1 MKFNATQIPYRSTGL
16 FSNLVNDYM
25 EAKGTAQSFVE
36 YNATIEGY
44 KKAIEIRASFPT
56 NRKVLVEVLQ
66 NQYTQLEKELIVS
79 NVLNNKSNN
88 INNNNNNNNN
98 NNATNNAL
106 HNKEAFRLVNDN
118 VNLLLKENTFTVT
131 TAHQPNIFTGPLYF
145 IYKIV
150 HAIQLAAEL
159 KKQFPQNNFVPVYY
173 MGSEDADLE
182 EVGSYTIAGEAF
194 QWNTQQKGAIGR
206 MKVDDELI
214 KLLQNLEGYWSVKPM
229 GNETLEVLKQA
240 YQKGKTI
247 TDATLALVHA
257 YFGQYGL
264 VVIQPDNAQLKSLF
278 MDVMEKELRTGF
290 SQKAIGATK
299 EKLASAYHVQSD
311 GRDLN
316 LFYLKENT
324 RARIEKQGDS
334 YIIVD
339 TNIIFTE
346 EEIVKE
352 LHAHPDRFSPNVI
365 LRGVYQ
371 ETILPGIAF
380 IGGGGELAYW
390 MELKN
395 VFDEVKVHYP
405 ILQLRNSFMFM
416 NEKQTTQWN
425 SLCFSLEDI
434 FKPLLELELDY
445 VKNQTKENLALTNHI
460 ASLNNLYASIQQDVI
475 KIDTS
480 LGDHAKNLLIQAQ
493 KKLALLEKKMIR
505 AEKRK
510 QQTSID
516 RIQAIKGSLFPKNS
530 VQERVEN
537 FSEWVGAYGWDWVET
552 IMQHSTT
559 LNPSFTII
567 TITEN

>member
-1 MKFNATQIPYRSTGL
+1 MKFNATQISYRSTEL
-16 FSNLVNDYM
+16 FSALINDYI
-25 EAKGTAQSFVE
+25 ETKGTAQSFVN
-36 YNATIEGY
+36 YAANKEGY
-44 KKAIEIRASFPT
+44 KKAIEQRASFPT

-66 NQYTQLEKELIVS
+66 NQYTQLAKEVNDASI
-79 NVLNNKSNN
+79 LNS
-88 INNNNNNNNN
+88 NN
-98 NNATNNAL
+98 NNALNNSL
-106 HNKEAFRLVNDN
+106 NNIETFKLVNDN

-159 KKQFPQNNFVPVYY
+159 NKQFPQHNFVPVYY
-173 MGSEDADLE
+173 MGSEDADLQ
-182 EVGSYTIAGEAF
+182 EVGSYNLAGEAY
-194 QWNTQQKGAIGR
+194 QWNTKQKGAIGR

-214 KLLQNLEGYWSVKPM
+214 KLLQNLEGYWSVQPEGK
-229 GNETLEVLKQA
+229 EALEVLKEA
-240 YQKGKTI
+240 YTKGKTI
-247 TDATLALVHA
+247 AEATLYLVHA
-257 YFGQYGL
+257 FFGKYGL
-264 VVIQPDNAQLKSLF
+264 VVIQPDDTKLKSLF
-278 MDVMEKELRTGF
+278 IEVMEMELRTGF
-290 SQKAIGATK
+290 SQKAIQPTK
-299 EKLASAYHVQSD
+299 EKLASTYHVQSD
-311 GRDLN
+311 GRDVN
-316 LFYLKENT
+316 LFYLKDNT
-324 RARIEKQGDS
+324 RARIENKEGT
-334 YIIVD
+334 YIVVD
-339 TNIIFTE
+339 TDISFTE

-352 LHAHPDRFSPNVI
+352 LHANPDRFSPNVI

-371 ETILPGIAF
+371 ETILPGVAF

-395 VFDEVKVHYP
+395 VFNEVKVHYP

-416 NEKQTTQWN
+416 NEKQTTHWN
-425 SLCFSLEDI
+425 NLGFTLEHL
-434 FKPLLELELDY
+434 FKPVLELELDY

-460 ASLNNLYASIQQDVI
+460 ASLNDLYASIQQDVI

-480 LGDHAKNLLIQAQ
+480 LGDHAKNLSIQAQ

-530 VQERVEN
+530 LQERVEN
-537 FSEWVGAYGWDWVET
+537 FSEWVGAYGWDWVEAVLEN
-552 IMQHSTT
+552 STT

-567 TITEN
+567 TINKE

>member
-1 MKFNATQIPYRSTGL
+1 MKFKATLIPYRTTGL
-16 FSNLVNDYM
+16 FSNLVNDYIDSKG
-25 EAKGTAQSFVE
+25 EASSFVQ
-36 YNATIEGY
+36 YAPNLEGY
-44 KKAIEIRASFPT
+44 KKAIEQRVSFPT

-66 NQYTQLEKELIVS
+66 NQYTQLAKEVNDS
-79 NVLNNKSNN
+79 NTLNNIGLNNIGLSNN
-88 INNNNNNNNN
+88 AFN
-98 NNATNNAL
+98 
-106 HNKEAFRLVNDN
+106 NKEAFKLVNDN

-150 HAIQLAAEL
+150 HAIQLTAEL
-159 KKQFPQNNFVPVYY
+159 KKQFPQHNFVPVYY

-182 EVGSYTIAGEAF
+182 EVGAYTLAGEAY
-194 QWNTQQKGAIGR
+194 QWNTKQKGAIGR

-214 KLLQNLEGYWSVKPM
+214 KLLENLEGYWSVQPLGK
-229 GNETLEVLKQA
+229 EALEVLKQA

-247 TDATLALVHA
+247 AEATLALVHA

-264 VVIQPDNAQLKSLF
+264 IVIQPDDTQLKSLF
-278 MDVMEKELRTGF
+278 IEVMEKELTTGF
-290 SQKAIGATK
+290 SQKAIGPTK
-299 EKLASAYHVQSD
+299 EKLANTYHVQSD

-316 LFYLKENT
+316 LFYLKDNT
-324 RARIEKQGDS
+324 RARIEKQGPS
-334 YIIVD
+334 YIVVD
-339 TNIIFTE
+339 TNIVFTE

-425 SLCFSLEDI
+425 SLGFSLEDI

-475 KIDTS
+475 KIDNS
-480 LGDHAKNLLIQAQ
+480 LGDHAKNLSIQAQ

-510 QQTSID
+510 QKTSID
-516 RIQAIKGSLFPKNS
+516 RIQAIKGSLFPNHS
-530 VQERVEN
+530 LQERVEN
-537 FSEWVGAYGWDWVET
+537 FSEWVGAYGWDWVEVVLEN
-552 IMQHSTT
+552 STT
-559 LNPSFTII
+559 LNPSFTMI
-567 TITEN
+567 TITKE

>member
-1 MKFNATQIPYRSTGL
+1 MKFNATQIPYRATGL

-25 EAKGTAQSFVE
+25 ETKGTAQSFVN
-36 YNATIEGY
+36 YAASKEGY
-44 KKAIEIRASFPT
+44 KKAIDQRASFPT

-66 NQYTQLEKELIVS
+66 NQYAQLAKEFDSS
-79 NVLNNKSNN
+79 NIQNNNSSSNNNKL
-88 INNNNNNNNN
+88 INS
-98 NNATNNAL
+98 L
-106 HNKEAFRLVNDN
+106 DNKEAFKLVNDN

-145 IYKIV
+145 IYKII
-150 HAIQLAAEL
+150 HAIQLATEL
-159 KKQFPQNNFVPVYY
+159 KKQFPQHNFVPVYY
-173 MGSEDADLE
+173 MGSEDADLQ
-182 EVGSYTIAGEAF
+182 EVGSYTLAGETY
-194 QWNTQQKGAIGR
+194 QWNTKQKGAIGR

-214 KLLQNLEGYWSVKPM
+214 KLLQNLEGYWSVKPL
-229 GNETLEVLKQA
+229 GKEALEVLKQA

-247 TDATLALVHA
+247 SEATLELVHA
-257 YFGQYGL
+257 YFGKYGL
-264 VVIQPDNAQLKSLF
+264 VVIQPDDAKLKSLF
-278 MDVMEKELRTGF
+278 IDVMEKELKTGF

-299 EKLASAYHVQSD
+299 EKLESTYHVQSD

-324 RARIEKQGDS
+324 RNRIEKQGAS
-334 YIIVD
+334 YIVVD
-339 TNIIFTE
+339 TDIRFTE
-346 EEIVKE
+346 EEVVKE
-352 LHAHPDRFSPNVI
+352 LHANPDRFSPNVI

-371 ETILPGIAF
+371 ETILPGVAF

-425 SLCFSLEDI
+425 SLGFSLEDI

-445 VKNQTKENLALTNHI
+445 VKNQTKENLALTNYI
-460 ASLNNLYASIQQDVI
+460 ASLNDLYTSIQQDVI

-480 LGDHAKNLLIQAQ
+480 LGDHAKNLSIQAQ

-510 QQTSID
+510 QKTSID
-516 RIQAIKGSLFPKNS
+516 RIQAMKGSLFPKNS
-530 VQERVEN
+530 LQERVEN
-537 FSEWVGAYGWDWVET
+537 FSEWVGAYGWNWVEAVL
-552 IMQHSTT
+552 QHSTT

-567 TITEN
+567 TLSKD

>member
-1 MKFNATQIPYRSTGL
+1 MKFNATPISYRSTGL
-16 FSNLVNDYM
+16 FSALINDYI
-25 EAKGTAQSFVE
+25 ETKGTAQSFVN
-36 YNATIEGY
+36 YAATKEGY
-44 KKAIEIRASFPT
+44 KKAIEQRASFPT

-66 NQYTQLEKELIVS
+66 NQYTQLAKDINDA
-79 NVLNNKSNN
+79 NVL
-88 INNNNNNNNN
+88 NNNN
-98 NNATNNAL
+98 NNALNNSL
-106 HNKEAFRLVNDN
+106 NNKEAFKLVNDN
-118 VNLLLKENTFTVT
+118 VSLLLKENTFTVT

-145 IYKIV
+145 FYKIL
-150 HAIQLAAEL
+150 HTIQLAAEL
-159 KKQFPQNNFVPVYY
+159 KKQFPQHNFVPVYY
-173 MGSEDADLE
+173 MGSEDADLQ
-182 EVGSYTIAGEAF
+182 EVGSYNLAGEAY
-194 QWNTQQKGAIGR
+194 QWNTKQKGAIGR

-214 KLLQNLEGYWSVKPM
+214 KLLQNLEGYWLVQPAGK
-229 GNETLEVLKQA
+229 EALEVLKQA

-247 TDATLALVHA
+247 SEATLALVHA
-257 YFGQYGL
+257 FFGKYGL
-264 VVIQPDNAQLKSLF
+264 VVLQPDNAQLKAVF
-278 MDVMEKELRTGF
+278 VDVMEKELRTGF
-290 SQKAIGATK
+290 SQKAIQPTK
-299 EKLASAYHVQSD
+299 EKLASTYHLQSD

-324 RARIEKQGDS
+324 RARIEKQGAS
-334 YIIVD
+334 YIVVD
-339 TNIIFTE
+339 ANISFTE

-395 VFDEVKVHYP
+395 VFNEVKVHYP
-405 ILQLRNSFMFM
+405 ILQLRNSFLFM
-416 NEKQTTQWN
+416 NEKQIAHWN
-425 SLCFSLEDI
+425 SLGFSLDDL

-460 ASLNNLYASIQQDVI
+460 ASLNDLYASIQQDVI

-516 RIQAIKGSLFPKNS
+516 RIKAIKGSLFPKNS
-530 VQERVEN
+530 LQERVEN
-537 FSEWVGAYGWDWVET
+537 FSEWVGAYGWDWVEAVLEN
-552 IMQHSTT
+552 STT
-559 LNPSFTII
+559 LKPSFTII
-567 TITEN
+567 TITKE

>member
-1 MKFNATQIPYRSTGL
+1 MKFNATQIPYRATGL

-25 EAKGTAQSFVE
+25 ESKGTAQSFVE
-36 YNATIEGY
+36 YNATIDGY
-44 KKAIEIRASFPT
+44 KKAIEQRASFST

-66 NQYTQLEKELIVS
+66 NQYTQLTKEVS
-79 NVLNNKSNN
+79 GSSALNNKESF
-88 INNNNNNNNN
+88 
-98 NNATNNAL
+98 
-106 HNKEAFRLVNDN
+106 KLVNDN
-118 VNLLLKENTFTVT
+118 VHLLLKENTFTVT

-159 KKQFPQNNFVPVYY
+159 KKQFPQHNFVPVYY
-173 MGSEDADLE
+173 MGSEDADLQ
-182 EVGSYTIAGEAF
+182 EVGSYNLAGEAY
-194 QWNTQQKGAIGR
+194 QWNTKQKGAIGR

-214 KLLQNLEGYWSVKPM
+214 KLLQNLEGYWLVQPAGK
-229 GNETLEVLKQA
+229 EALEVLKQA

-247 TDATLALVHA
+247 SEATLHLVHA
-257 YFGQYGL
+257 YFGKYGL
-264 VVIQPDNAQLKSLF
+264 VVLQPDNAQLKAVF
-278 MDVMEKELRTGF
+278 VDVMEKELRTGF
-290 SQKAIGATK
+290 SQKAIQPTK
-299 EKLASAYHVQSD
+299 EKLTSTYHVQSD

-324 RARIEKQGDS
+324 RARIDKQGAS
-334 YIIVD
+334 YIVVD
-339 TNIIFTE
+339 ANISFTE

-395 VFDEVKVHYP
+395 VFNEVKVHYP

-416 NEKQTTQWN
+416 NEKQTAHWN
-425 SLCFSLEDI
+425 SLGFSLEDL
-434 FKPLLELELDY
+434 FKPMLELELDY

-460 ASLNNLYASIQQDVI
+460 ASLNDLYASIQQDVI

-480 LGDHAKNLLIQAQ
+480 LGDHTKNLSVQAQ

-516 RIQAIKGSLFPKNS
+516 RIKAIKGSLFPKNS
-530 VQERVEN
+530 LQERVEN
-537 FSEWVGAYGWDWVET
+537 FSEWVGSYGWDWVEAVLEN
-552 IMQHSTT
+552 STT

-567 TITEN
+567 TITKE

>member
-1 MKFNATQIPYRSTGL
+1 MKFNATQISYRSTGL
-16 FSNLVNDYM
+16 FSALINDYI
-25 EAKGTAQSFVE
+25 ETKGTAQSFVN
-36 YNATIEGY
+36 YAASKEGY
-44 KKAIEIRASFPT
+44 KKAIEQRASFPT

-66 NQYTQLEKELIVS
+66 NQYTQLAKDV
-79 NVLNNKSNN
+79 
-88 INNNNNNNNN
+88 
-98 NNATNNAL
+98 NAL
-106 HNKEAFRLVNDN
+106 NNKEAFKLVNDN
-118 VNLLLKENTFTVT
+118 VSLLLKENTFTVT

-145 IYKIV
+145 FYKIL
-150 HAIQLAAEL
+150 HTIQLAAEL
-159 KKQFPQNNFVPVYY
+159 KKQFPQHNFVPVYY
-173 MGSEDADLE
+173 MGSEDADLQ
-182 EVGSYTIAGEAF
+182 EVGSYNLAGEAY

-214 KLLQNLEGYWSVKPM
+214 KLLQNLEGYWSVKPL
-229 GNETLEVLKQA
+229 GKEAIDILKQA

-247 TDATLALVHA
+247 AEATLYLVHA
-257 YFGQYGL
+257 FFGKYGL
-264 VVIQPDNAQLKSLF
+264 VVIQPYDAKLKSLF
-278 MDVMEKELRTGF
+278 IDVMEKELRTGF
-290 SQKAIGATK
+290 SQKAIQPTK
-299 EKLASAYHVQSD
+299 EKLASTYHVQSD

-324 RARIEKQGDS
+324 RARIEKQGAS

-339 TNIIFTE
+339 TEMRFTE

-395 VFDEVKVHYP
+395 VFNEVKVHYP

-416 NEKQTTQWN
+416 NEKQTAHWN
-425 SLCFSLEDI
+425 SLGFSLEDI
-434 FKPLLELELDY
+434 FKPLLELELGY

-460 ASLNNLYASIQQDVI
+460 ASLNDLYASIQQDVI

-480 LGDHAKNLLIQAQ
+480 LGDHAKNLSVQAQ

-516 RIQAIKGSLFPKNS
+516 RIQAIKGSLLPKNS
-530 VQERVEN
+530 LQEREEN
-537 FSEWVGAYGWDWVET
+537 FSEWVGAYGWDWVEAVLEN
-552 IMQHSTT
+552 STT
-559 LNPSFTII
+559 LKPSFTII
-567 TITEN
+567 TISKN

>member
-1 MKFNATQIPYRSTGL
+1 MKFNATQISYRSTGL
-16 FSNLVNDYM
+16 FSALINDYI
-25 EAKGTAQSFVE
+25 ETKGTAQSFVN
-36 YNATIEGY
+36 YAATKEGY
-44 KKAIEIRASFPT
+44 KKAIEQRASFPT

-66 NQYTQLEKELIVS
+66 NQYTQLAKDVNS
-79 NVLNNKSNN
+79 LN
-88 INNNNNNNNN
+88 
-98 NNATNNAL
+98 
-106 HNKEAFRLVNDN
+106 NKEAFKLVNDN
-118 VNLLLKENTFTVT
+118 VSLLLKENTFTVT

-145 IYKIV
+145 FYKIL
-150 HAIQLAAEL
+150 HTIQLAAEL
-159 KKQFPQNNFVPVYY
+159 KKQFPQHNFVPVYY
-173 MGSEDADLE
+173 MGSEDADLQ
-182 EVGSYTIAGEAF
+182 EVGSYNLAGEAY
-194 QWNTQQKGAIGR
+194 QWNTKQKGAIGR

-214 KLLQNLEGYWSVKPM
+214 KLLQNLEGYWLVQPAGK
-229 GNETLEVLKQA
+229 EALEVLKQA

-247 TDATLALVHA
+247 SEATLALVHA
-257 YFGQYGL
+257 FFGKYGL
-264 VVIQPDNAQLKSLF
+264 VVLQPDDTKLKSLF
-278 MDVMEKELRTGF
+278 IEVMEKELRTGF
-290 SQKAIGATK
+290 SQKAIQPTK
-299 EKLASAYHVQSD
+299 EKLASTYHVQSD

-324 RARIEKQGDS
+324 RARIDKQGAS
-334 YIIVD
+334 YIVVD
-339 TNIIFTE
+339 ANISFTE

-395 VFDEVKVHYP
+395 VFNEVKVHYP
-405 ILQLRNSFMFM
+405 ILQLRNSFIFM
-416 NEKQTTQWN
+416 NEKQTAHWN
-425 SLCFSLEDI
+425 SLGFSLEDL
-434 FKPLLELELDY
+434 FKPMLELELDY

-460 ASLNNLYASIQQDVI
+460 ASLNDLYASIQQDVI

-480 LGDHAKNLLIQAQ
+480 LGDHTKNLSVQAQ

-516 RIQAIKGSLFPKNS
+516 RIKAIKGSLFPKNS
-530 VQERVEN
+530 LQERVEN
-537 FSEWVGAYGWDWVET
+537 FSEWVGSYGWDWVEAVLEN
-552 IMQHSTT
+552 STT

-567 TITEN
+567 TITKE

>member
-1 MKFNATQIPYRSTGL
+1 MKFNATPISYRSTGL
-16 FSNLVNDYM
+16 FSALINDYI
-25 EAKGTAQSFVE
+25 ETKGTAQSFVN
-36 YNATIEGY
+36 YAATKEGY
-44 KKAIEIRASFPT
+44 KKAIEQRASFPT

-66 NQYTQLEKELIVS
+66 NQYTQLAKDINDA
-79 NVLNNKSNN
+79 NVL
-88 INNNNNNNNN
+88 NNNN
-98 NNATNNAL
+98 NNALNNSL
-106 HNKEAFRLVNDN
+106 NNKEAFKLVNDN
-118 VNLLLKENTFTVT
+118 VSLLLKENTFTVT

-145 IYKIV
+145 FYKIL
-150 HAIQLAAEL
+150 HTIQLAAEL
-159 KKQFPQNNFVPVYY
+159 KKQFPQHNFVPVYY
-173 MGSEDADLE
+173 MGSEDADLQ
-182 EVGSYTIAGEAF
+182 EVGSYNLAGEAY
-194 QWNTQQKGAIGR
+194 QWNTKQKGAIGR

-214 KLLQNLEGYWSVKPM
+214 KLLQNLEGYWLVQPAGK
-229 GNETLEVLKQA
+229 EALEVLKQA

-247 TDATLALVHA
+247 SEATLALVHA
-257 YFGQYGL
+257 FFGKYGL
-264 VVIQPDNAQLKSLF
+264 VVLQPDDTKLKSLF
-278 MDVMEKELRTGF
+278 IEVMEKELRTGF
-290 SQKAIGATK
+290 SQKAIQPTK
-299 EKLASAYHVQSD
+299 EKLASTYHVQSG

-324 RARIEKQGDS
+324 RARIEKQGAS
-334 YIIVD
+334 YIVVD
-339 TNIIFTE
+339 TEMRFTE

-371 ETILPGIAF
+371 ETILPGITF

-395 VFDEVKVHYP
+395 VFNEVKVHYP

-416 NEKQTTQWN
+416 NEKQTAHWN
-425 SLCFSLEDI
+425 SLGFSLDDL

-460 ASLNNLYASIQQDVI
+460 ASLNDLYASIQQDVI

-480 LGDHAKNLLIQAQ
+480 LGDHTKNLSVQAQ

-530 VQERVEN
+530 LQERVEN
-537 FSEWVGAYGWDWVET
+537 FSEWVGAYGWDWVEA
-552 IMQHSTT
+552 ILENSTT

-567 TITEN
+567 TISKD

>member
-1 MKFNATQIPYRSTGL
+1 MKFKATPITYRATGL

-44 KKAIEIRASFPT
+44 KKAIEKRASFPT

-66 NQYTQLEKELIVS
+66 NQYAQLEKDINDSSSRNNSE
-79 NVLNNKSNN
+79 LNNKESF
-88 INNNNNNNNN
+88 
-98 NNATNNAL
+98 
-106 HNKEAFRLVNDN
+106 KLVNDN
-118 VNLLLKENTFTVT
+118 VSLLLKENTFTVT

-145 IYKIV
+145 IYKII

-159 KKQFPQNNFVPVYY
+159 KKQFPTNNFVPVYY
-173 MGSEDADLE
+173 MGSEDADLQ
-182 EVGSYTIAGEAF
+182 EVGAYTLAGEAY
-194 QWNTQQKGAIGR
+194 QWNTKQKGAIGR

-214 KLLQNLEGYWSVKPM
+214 QLLQNLEGYWSVKPL
-229 GNETLEVLKQA
+229 GKEALEILKQA

-247 TDATLALVHA
+247 SEATLALVHA
-257 YFGQYGL
+257 YFSKYGL
-264 VVIQPDNAQLKSLF
+264 VVVQPDDAKLKSLF
-278 MDVMEKELRTGF
+278 IGVMEKELRTGF
-290 SQKAIGATK
+290 SQKAIGPTK
-299 EKLASAYHVQSD
+299 EKLASTYHVQSD

-324 RARIEKQGDS
+324 RNRIEKKEGA
-334 YIIVD
+334 YIVVD
-339 TNIIFTE
+339 TDIRFTE

-352 LHAHPDRFSPNVI
+352 LHANPERFSPNVI

-371 ETILPGIAF
+371 ETILPGVAF

-395 VFDEVKVHYP
+395 VFNEVKVHYP

-416 NEKQTTQWN
+416 NEKQTANWN
-425 SLCFSLEDI
+425 TLGFTLEHL
-434 FKPLLELELDY
+434 FKPVLELELEY
-445 VKNQTKENLALTNHI
+445 IKSQTKENLALTNHI
-460 ASLNNLYASIQQDVI
+460 ASLNSLYESIQQDVI
-475 KIDTS
+475 KIDSS
-480 LGDHAKNLLIQAQ
+480 LGGHAKNLSIQAQ

-510 QQTSID
+510 QQISID

-530 VQERVEN
+530 LQERVEN
-537 FSEWVGAYGWDWVET
+537 FAEWVGDYGWDWVEA

-559 LNPSFTII
+559 LNPCFTII
-567 TITEN
+567 TLSKD

>member
-1 MKFNATQIPYRSTGL
+1 MKFNATPISYRSTGL
-16 FSNLVNDYM
+16 FSALINDYI
-25 EAKGTAQSFVE
+25 ETKGTAQSFVN
-36 YNATIEGY
+36 YAASKEGY
-44 KKAIEIRASFPT
+44 KKAIEQRASFPT

-66 NQYTQLEKELIVS
+66 NQYTQLAKEVNDAS
-79 NVLNNKSNN
+79 VL
-88 INNNNNNNNN
+88 NNNN
-98 NNATNNAL
+98 NNALNNSL
-106 HNKEAFRLVNDN
+106 NTKEAFKLVNDN
-118 VNLLLKENTFTVT
+118 VNLLSKENTYTVT

-145 IYKIV
+145 FYKIL
-150 HAIQLAAEL
+150 HTIQLAAEL
-159 KKQFPQNNFVPVYY
+159 KKQFPQHNFVPVYY
-173 MGSEDADLE
+173 MGSEDADLQ
-182 EVGSYTIAGEAF
+182 EVGSYNLAGEAY
-194 QWNTQQKGAIGR
+194 QWNTKQKGAIGR

-214 KLLQNLEGYWSVKPM
+214 KLLQNLEGYWLVQPAGK
-229 GNETLEVLKQA
+229 EALQVLKQA

-247 TDATLALVHA
+247 SEATLALVHA
-257 YFGQYGL
+257 FFGKYGL
-264 VVIQPDNAQLKSLF
+264 VVLQPDDTKLKSLF
-278 MDVMEKELRTGF
+278 IEVMEKELRTGF
-290 SQKAIGATK
+290 SQKAIQPTK
-299 EKLASAYHVQSD
+299 EKLASTYHVQSD

-324 RARIEKQGDS
+324 RARIDKQGAS
-334 YIIVD
+334 YIVVD
-339 TNIIFTE
+339 ANISFTE

-395 VFDEVKVHYP
+395 VFNEVKVHYP

-416 NEKQTTQWN
+416 NEKQTAHWN
-425 SLCFSLEDI
+425 SLGFSLEDL
-434 FKPLLELELDY
+434 FKPMLELELDY

-460 ASLNNLYASIQQDVI
+460 ASLNDLYASIQQDVI

-480 LGDHAKNLLIQAQ
+480 LGDHAKNLSVQAQ

-516 RIQAIKGSLFPKNS
+516 RIKAIKGSLFPKNS
-530 VQERVEN
+530 LQERVEN
-537 FSEWVGAYGWDWVET
+537 FSEWVGAHGWDWVEAVLEN
-552 IMQHSTT
+552 STT

-567 TITEN
+567 TITKE

>member
-1 MKFNATQIPYRSTGL
+1 MKFKATPITYRATGL

-44 KKAIEIRASFPT
+44 KKAIEKRASFPT

-66 NQYTQLEKELIVS
+66 NQYAQLEKDINDSSSQNNSE
-79 NVLNNKSNN
+79 LNNKESF
-88 INNNNNNNNN
+88 
-98 NNATNNAL
+98 
-106 HNKEAFRLVNDN
+106 KLVNDN
-118 VNLLLKENTFTVT
+118 VSLLLKENTFTVT

-145 IYKIV
+145 IYKII

-159 KKQFPQNNFVPVYY
+159 KKQFPTNNFVPVYY
-173 MGSEDADLE
+173 MGSEDADLQ
-182 EVGSYTIAGEAF
+182 EVGAYTLAGEAYL
-194 QWNTQQKGAIGR
+194 WNTKQKGAIGR

-214 KLLQNLEGYWSVKPM
+214 QLLQNLEGYWSVKPL
-229 GNETLEVLKQA
+229 GKEALEILKQA

-247 TDATLALVHA
+247 SEATLALVHA
-257 YFGQYGL
+257 YFGKYGL
-264 VVIQPDNAQLKSLF
+264 VVVQPDDAKLKSLF
-278 MDVMEKELRTGF
+278 IGVMEKELRTGF
-290 SQKAIGATK
+290 SQKAIGPTK
-299 EKLASAYHVQSD
+299 EKLASTYHVQSD

-324 RARIEKQGDS
+324 RNRIEKKEGA
-334 YIIVD
+334 YIVVD
-339 TNIIFTE
+339 TDIRFTE
-346 EEIVKE
+346 EEIVIE
-352 LHAHPDRFSPNVI
+352 LHANPERFSPNVI

-395 VFDEVKVHYP
+395 VFNEVKVHYP

-416 NEKQTTQWN
+416 NEKQTANWN
-425 SLCFSLEDI
+425 TLGFTLEHL
-434 FKPLLELELDY
+434 FKPVLELELDY
-445 VKNQTKENLALTNHI
+445 IKSQTKENLALTNHI
-460 ASLNNLYASIQQDVI
+460 ASLNELYESIQQDVI

-480 LGDHAKNLLIQAQ
+480 LGDHAKNLSVQAQ

-510 QQTSID
+510 QQISID

-530 VQERVEN
+530 LQERVEN
-537 FSEWVGAYGWDWVET
+537 FAEWVGDYGWDWVEA

-559 LNPSFTII
+559 LNPCFTII
-567 TITEN
+567 TLSKD

>member
-1 MKFNATQIPYRSTGL
+1 MKFNATQISYRSTGL
-16 FSNLVNDYM
+16 FSALINDYI
-25 EAKGTAQSFVE
+25 ETKGTAQSFVN
-36 YNATIEGY
+36 YAATKEGY
-44 KKAIEIRASFPT
+44 KKAIEQRASFPT

-66 NQYTQLEKELIVS
+66 NQYTQLAKDVNS
-79 NVLNNKSNN
+79 LN
-88 INNNNNNNNN
+88 
-98 NNATNNAL
+98 
-106 HNKEAFRLVNDN
+106 NKEAFKLVNDN
-118 VNLLLKENTFTVT
+118 VSLLLKENTFTVT

-145 IYKIV
+145 FYKIL
-150 HAIQLAAEL
+150 HTIQLAAEL
-159 KKQFPQNNFVPVYY
+159 KKQFPQHNFVPVYY
-173 MGSEDADLE
+173 MGSEDADLQ
-182 EVGSYTIAGEAF
+182 EVGSYNLAGEAY
-194 QWNTQQKGAIGR
+194 QWNTKQKGAIGR

-214 KLLQNLEGYWSVKPM
+214 KLLQNLEGYWLVQPAGK
-229 GNETLEVLKQA
+229 EALQVLKQA

-247 TDATLALVHA
+247 SEATLALVHA
-257 YFGQYGL
+257 FFGKYGL
-264 VVIQPDNAQLKSLF
+264 VVLQPDDTKLKSLF
-278 MDVMEKELRTGF
+278 IEVMEKELRTGF
-290 SQKAIGATK
+290 SQKAIQPTK
-299 EKLASAYHVQSD
+299 EKLASTYHVQSD

-324 RARIEKQGDS
+324 RARIDKQGAS
-334 YIIVD
+334 YIVVD
-339 TNIIFTE
+339 TEMRFTE

-395 VFDEVKVHYP
+395 VFNEVKVHYP

-416 NEKQTTQWN
+416 NEKQTAHWN
-425 SLCFSLEDI
+425 SLGFSLEDL
-434 FKPLLELELDY
+434 FKPMLELELDY

-460 ASLNNLYASIQQDVI
+460 ASLNDLYASIQQDVI

-480 LGDHAKNLLIQAQ
+480 LGGHTKNLSVQAQ

-516 RIQAIKGSLFPKNS
+516 RIKAIKGSLFPKNS
-530 VQERVEN
+530 LQERVEN
-537 FSEWVGAYGWDWVET
+537 FSEWVGSYGWDWVEAVLEN
-552 IMQHSTT
+552 STT

-567 TITEN
+567 TITKE

>member
-1 MKFNATQIPYRSTGL
+1 MKFNATPISYRSTGL
-16 FSNLVNDYM
+16 FSALINDYI
-25 EAKGTAQSFVE
+25 ETKGTAQSFVN
-36 YNATIEGY
+36 YAATKEGY
-44 KKAIEIRASFPT
+44 KKAIEQRASFPT

-66 NQYTQLEKELIVS
+66 NQYTQLAKDINDA
-79 NVLNNKSNN
+79 NVL
-88 INNNNNNNNN
+88 NNNN
-98 NNATNNAL
+98 NNALNNSL
-106 HNKEAFRLVNDN
+106 NNKEAFKLVNDN
-118 VNLLLKENTFTVT
+118 VSLLLKENTFTVT

-145 IYKIV
+145 FYKIL
-150 HAIQLAAEL
+150 HTIQLAAEL
-159 KKQFPQNNFVPVYY
+159 KKQFPQHNFVPVYY
-173 MGSEDADLE
+173 MGSEDADLQ
-182 EVGSYTIAGEAF
+182 EVGSYNLAGEAY
-194 QWNTQQKGAIGR
+194 QWNTKQKGAIGR

-214 KLLQNLEGYWSVKPM
+214 KLLQNLEGYWLVQPAGK
-229 GNETLEVLKQA
+229 EALEVLKQA

-247 TDATLALVHA
+247 SEATLHLVHA
-257 YFGQYGL
+257 YFGKYGL
-264 VVIQPDNAQLKSLF
+264 VVLQPDNAQLKAVF
-278 MDVMEKELRTGF
+278 VDVMEKELRTGF
-290 SQKAIGATK
+290 SQKAIQPTK
-299 EKLASAYHVQSD
+299 EKLASTYHVQSD

-324 RARIEKQGDS
+324 RARIDKQGAS
-334 YIIVD
+334 YIVVD
-339 TNIIFTE
+339 ANISFTE

-395 VFDEVKVHYP
+395 VFNEVKVHYP

-416 NEKQTTQWN
+416 NEKQTAHWN
-425 SLCFSLEDI
+425 SLGFSLEDL
-434 FKPLLELELDY
+434 FKPMLELELDY

-460 ASLNNLYASIQQDVI
+460 ASLNDLYASIQQDVI

-480 LGDHAKNLLIQAQ
+480 LGDHTKNLSVQAQ

-516 RIQAIKGSLFPKNS
+516 RIKAIKGSLFPKNS
-530 VQERVEN
+530 LQERVEN
-537 FSEWVGAYGWDWVET
+537 FSEWVGSYGWDWVEAVLEN
-552 IMQHSTT
+552 STT

-567 TITEN
+567 TITKE

>member
-1 MKFNATQIPYRSTGL
+1 MKFKASSISYRSSGL
-16 FSNLVNDYM
+16 FTALINDYI
-25 EAKGTAQSFVE
+25 EAKGTAQSFVN
-36 YNATIEGY
+36 YTQNIEGY
-44 KKAIEIRASFPT
+44 KKAIEQRASFPS

-66 NQYTQLEKELIVS
+66 NQYTQLAKEVNDS
-79 NVLNNKSNN
+79 NAPNNKGL
-88 INNNNNNNNN
+88 N
-98 NNATNNAL
+98 NNAFN
-106 HNKEAFRLVNDN
+106 NKEAFKLVNDN

-159 KKQFPQNNFVPVYY
+159 KKQFPQHNFVPVYY
-173 MGSEDADLE
+173 MGSEDADLQ
-182 EVGSYTIAGEAF
+182 EVGSYNLAGEAYL
-194 QWNTQQKGAIGR
+194 WNTKQQGAIGR

-214 KLLQNLEGYWSVKPM
+214 KLLQNLEGYWLVKPA
-229 GNETLEVLKQA
+229 GKDALEVLKQA

-247 TDATLALVHA
+247 AEATLHLVHT

-264 VVIQPDNAQLKSLF
+264 IVIQPDDAQLKTLF
-278 MDVMEKELRTGF
+278 IDVMEKELRTGF

-299 EKLASAYHVQSD
+299 EKLASTYHVQSD

-324 RARIEKQGDS
+324 RARIEKQGAS
-334 YIIVD
+334 YIVVD
-339 TNIIFTE
+339 TNIVFTE

-352 LHAHPDRFSPNVI
+352 LHAHPNRFSPNVI

-395 VFDEVKVHYP
+395 VFNEVKVHYP

-416 NEKQTTQWN
+416 NEKQTIQWN
-425 SLCFSLEDI
+425 SLGFSLEDI

-460 ASLNNLYASIQQDVI
+460 VSLNNLYASIQQDVI
-475 KIDTS
+475 KIDSS
-480 LGDHAKNLLIQAQ
+480 LWCHAKNLSVQAE
-493 KKLALLEKKMIR
+493 KKLILLEKKMIR

-510 QQTSID
+510 QKTSID
-516 RIQAIKGSLFPKNS
+516 RIQTIKASLFPKNS
-530 VQERVEN
+530 LQERVEN
-537 FSEWVGAYGWDWVET
+537 FSEWVGDYGWDWVEAVL
-552 IMQHSTT
+552 QNSTT

-567 TITEN
+567 TVTKD

>member
-1 MKFNATQIPYRSTGL
+1 MKFKANSITYRSTGL
-16 FSNLVNDYM
+16 FTALINDYI
-25 EAKGTAQSFVE
+25 EAKGTAQSFVN
-36 YNATIEGY
+36 YAANKEGY
-44 KKAIEIRASFPT
+44 KKAIEQRASFPT

-66 NQYTQLEKELIVS
+66 NQYTQLAKDI
-79 NVLNNKSNN
+79 NVANVQNK
-88 INNNNNNNNN
+88 NN
-98 NNATNNAL
+98 NNALNNSL
-106 HNKEAFRLVNDN
+106 NTKEAFALVNVN

-145 IYKIV
+145 FYKIL
-150 HAIQLAAEL
+150 HTIQLAAEL
-159 KKQFPQNNFVPVYY
+159 KKQFPQDNFVPVYY
-173 MGSEDADLE
+173 MGSEDADLQ
-182 EVGSYTIAGEAF
+182 EVGSYNLAGEAY
-194 QWNTQQKGAIGR
+194 QWNTKQKGAIGR

-214 KLLQNLEGYWSVKPM
+214 KLLQNLEGYWSVQPAGKDA
-229 GNETLEVLKQA
+229 LEILKQA

-247 TDATLALVHA
+247 SEATLALVHA
-257 YFGQYGL
+257 YFGKYGL
-264 VVIQPDNAQLKSLF
+264 VVIQPDDTKLKALF
-278 MDVMEKELRTGF
+278 IDVMEKELRTGF

-299 EKLASAYHVQSD
+299 EKLASTYHVQSD

-324 RARIEKQGDS
+324 RARIEKQEGA
-334 YIIVD
+334 YIVVD
-339 TNIIFTE
+339 TAMHFTE

-416 NEKQTTQWN
+416 NEKQTAHWN
-425 SLCFSLEDI
+425 NLGFSLDDL

-445 VKNQTKENLALTNHI
+445 IKNQTKENLALTNHI
-460 ASLNNLYASIQQDVI
+460 ASLNDLYTSIQQDVI
-475 KIDTS
+475 KIDIS
-480 LGDHAKNLLIQAQ
+480 LGDHAKNLSIQAQ

-530 VQERVEN
+530 LQERVEN
-537 FSEWVGAYGWDWVET
+537 FSEWVGAYGWDWVEAVLEN
-552 IMQHSTT
+552 STT

-567 TITEN
+567 TITKE

>member
-1 MKFNATQIPYRSTGL
+1 MKFNATPISYRSTGL
-16 FSNLVNDYM
+16 FSALINDYI
-25 EAKGTAQSFVE
+25 ETKGTAQSFVN
-36 YNATIEGY
+36 YAASKEGY
-44 KKAIEIRASFPT
+44 KKAIEQRASFPT

-66 NQYTQLEKELIVS
+66 NQYTQLAKEVNDAS
-79 NVLNNKSNN
+79 VL
-88 INNNNNNNNN
+88 NNNN
-98 NNATNNAL
+98 NNALNNSL
-106 HNKEAFRLVNDN
+106 NTKEAFKLVNDN
-118 VNLLLKENTFTVT
+118 VNLLSKENTYTVT

-145 IYKIV
+145 FYKIL
-150 HAIQLAAEL
+150 HTIQLAAEL
-159 KKQFPQNNFVPVYY
+159 KKQFPQHNFVPVYY
-173 MGSEDADLE
+173 MGSEDADLQ
-182 EVGSYTIAGEAF
+182 EVGSYNLAGEAY
-194 QWNTQQKGAIGR
+194 QWNTKQKGAIGR

-214 KLLQNLEGYWSVKPM
+214 KLLQNLEGYWLVQPAGK
-229 GNETLEVLKQA
+229 EALQVLKQA

-247 TDATLALVHA
+247 SEATLALVHA
-257 YFGQYGL
+257 FFGKYGL
-264 VVIQPDNAQLKSLF
+264 VVLQPDDTKLKSLF
-278 MDVMEKELRTGF
+278 IEVMEKELRTGF
-290 SQKAIGATK
+290 SQKAIQPTK
-299 EKLASAYHVQSD
+299 EKLASTYHVQSD

-324 RARIEKQGDS
+324 RARIDKQGAS
-334 YIIVD
+334 YIVVD
-339 TNIIFTE
+339 TEMRFTE

-395 VFDEVKVHYP
+395 VFNEVKVHYP

-416 NEKQTTQWN
+416 NEKQTAHWN
-425 SLCFSLEDI
+425 SLGFSLEDL
-434 FKPLLELELDY
+434 FKPMLELELDY

-460 ASLNNLYASIQQDVI
+460 ASLNDLYASIQQDVI

-480 LGDHAKNLLIQAQ
+480 LGDHAKNLSVQAQ

-505 AEKRK
+505 SEKRK

-516 RIQAIKGSLFPKNS
+516 RIKAIKGSLFPKNS
-530 VQERVEN
+530 LQERVEN
-537 FSEWVGAYGWDWVET
+537 FSEWVGAHGWDWVEAVLEN
-552 IMQHSTT
+552 STT

-567 TITEN
+567 TITKE

>member
-1 MKFNATQIPYRSTGL
+1 MKFNSTSISYRSTGL
-16 FSNLVNDYM
+16 FSALINDYI
-25 EAKGTAQSFVE
+25 ETKDTAQSFVK
-36 YNATIEGY
+36 YAATKEGY
-44 KKAIEIRASFPT
+44 KKAIEQRASFPT

-66 NQYTQLEKELIVS
+66 NQYSQLEKGI
-79 NVLNNKSNN
+79 NDANTLNTK
-88 INNNNNNNNN
+88 
-98 NNATNNAL
+98 A
-106 HNKEAFRLVNDN
+106 AFKLVNDN

-145 IYKIV
+145 FYKIL
-150 HAIQLAAEL
+150 HTIKLAAEL
-159 KKQFPQNNFVPVYY
+159 KKQFPEHNFVPVYY
-173 MGSEDADLE
+173 MGSEDADLQ
-182 EVGSYTIAGEAF
+182 EVGSYTLAGEAY
-194 QWNTQQKGAIGR
+194 QWNTKQKGAIGR

-214 KLLQNLEGYWSVKPM
+214 KLLQNLEGYWLVQPAGK
-229 GNETLEVLKQA
+229 EALDVLKQA

-247 TDATLALVHA
+247 SEATLYLVHA
-257 YFGQYGL
+257 YFGKYGL
-264 VVIQPDNAQLKSLF
+264 VVLQPDNAQLKAVF
-278 MDVMEKELRTGF
+278 VDVMEKELRTGF
-290 SQKAIGATK
+290 SQKAIQSTK

-316 LFYLKENT
+316 LFYLKDNT
-324 RARIEKQGDS
+324 RARIEKQGDA
-334 YIIVD
+334 YIVVD
-339 TNIIFTE
+339 TEMRFTE

-352 LHAHPDRFSPNVI
+352 LHAHPERFSPNVI

-425 SLCFSLEDI
+425 SLGFSSDDL

-445 VKNQTKENLALTNHI
+445 VKNKTKENLALTNHI
-460 ASLNNLYASIQQDVI
+460 ESLNNLYVSIQQDVI

-480 LGDHAKNLLIQAQ
+480 LGDHAKNLSIQAQ
-493 KKLALLEKKMIR
+493 KKLVLLEKKMIR

-530 VQERVEN
+530 LQERVEN
-537 FSEWVGAYGWDWVET
+537 FSEWVGAYGWKWVEAVLEN
-552 IMQHSTT
+552 STT
-559 LNPSFTII
+559 FNPSFTII
-567 TITEN
+567 TITKE

>member
-1 MKFNATQIPYRSTGL
+1 MKFNATQISYRATGL
-16 FSNLVNDYM
+16 FSNLVNDYI
-25 EAKGTAQSFVE
+25 ETKGTAQSFVE
-36 YNATIEGY
+36 YNATIDGY
-44 KKAIEIRASFPT
+44 KKAIEQRASFPT

-66 NQYTQLEKELIVS
+66 NQYTQLEKEFDSS
-79 NVLNNKSNN
+79 NIQNNNN
-88 INNNNNNNNN
+88 SNNNNNNRLLNS
-98 NNATNNAL
+98 L
-106 HNKEAFRLVNDN
+106 DDKESFKLVNDN
-118 VNLLLKENTFTVT
+118 VHLLLKENTFTVT

-159 KKQFPQNNFVPVYY
+159 KKQFPQHNFVPVYY
-173 MGSEDADLE
+173 MGSEDADLQ
-182 EVGSYTIAGEAF
+182 EVGSYTLAGEAY
-194 QWNTQQKGAIGR
+194 QWITKQKGAIGR
-206 MKVDDELI
+206 MKLDEELI
-214 KLLQNLEGYWSVKPM
+214 QLLQNLEGYWSVQPAGK
-229 GNETLEVLKQA
+229 EALEVLKQA

-247 TDATLALVHA
+247 SEATLALVHA
-257 YFGQYGL
+257 YFGKYGL
-264 VVIQPDNAQLKSLF
+264 VVIQPDNAKLKSLF
-278 MDVMEKELRTGF
+278 IDVMEKELRTGF
-290 SQKAIGATK
+290 SQKAIGSTK
-299 EKLASAYHVQSD
+299 EKLASTYHVQSD

-316 LFYLKENT
+316 LFYLKENS

-334 YIIVD
+334 YTVVD
-339 TNIIFTE
+339 TDIRFTE

-395 VFDEVKVHYP
+395 VFNEVKVHYP

-416 NEKQTTQWN
+416 NEKQTAHWSNLGFT
-425 SLCFSLEDI
+425 LEHL
-434 FKPLLELELDY
+434 FKPVLELELEY
-445 VKNQTKENLALTNHI
+445 IKNQTKENLALTNHI
-460 ASLNNLYASIQQDVI
+460 ASLNDLYESIQQDVI

-480 LGDHAKNLLIQAQ
+480 LGDHAKNLSIQAQ

-530 VQERVEN
+530 LQERVEN
-537 FSEWVGAYGWDWVET
+537 FSEWVGAYGWDWVEA

-567 TITEN
+567 TITKE

>member
-1 MKFNATQIPYRSTGL
+1 MKFNATQISYCSTGL
-16 FSNLVNDYM
+16 FSALINDYI
-25 EAKGTAQSFVE
+25 ETKGTAQSFVN
-36 YNATIEGY
+36 YAASKEGY
-44 KKAIEIRASFPT
+44 KKAIEQRASFPT

-66 NQYTQLEKELIVS
+66 NQYVQLAKEVNDTS
-79 NVLNNKSNN
+79 VLNS
-88 INNNNNNNNN
+88 NN
-98 NNATNNAL
+98 NNAI
-106 HNKEAFRLVNDN
+106 NKEAFKLVNDN
-118 VNLLLKENTFTVT
+118 LNLLLKENTFTVT

-159 KKQFPQNNFVPVYY
+159 NKQFPQHNFVPVYY
-173 MGSEDADLE
+173 MGSEDADLQ
-182 EVGSYTIAGEAF
+182 EVGSYNLAGEAY
-194 QWNTQQKGAIGR
+194 QWNTKQKGAIGR

-214 KLLQNLEGYWSVKPM
+214 KLLQNLEGYWSVQPAGKDA
-229 GNETLEVLKQA
+229 LDVLKQA

-247 TDATLALVHA
+247 SEATLSLVHA
-257 YFGQYGL
+257 YFGKYGL
-264 VVIQPDNAQLKSLF
+264 VVLQPDDAKLKSLF
-278 MDVMEKELRTGF
+278 IDVMEKELRTGF
-290 SQKAIGATK
+290 SQKAIEATK
-299 EKLASAYHVQSD
+299 EKLASTYHVQSD

-316 LFYLKENT
+316 LFYLKDNT
-324 RARIEKQGDS
+324 RARIEKQGDN
-334 YIIVD
+334 YIVID
-339 TNIIFTE
+339 TDIHFTE

-365 LRGVYQ
+365 LRGLYQ
-371 ETILPGIAF
+371 ETILPGVAF

-395 VFDEVKVHYP
+395 VFTEVKVHYP
-405 ILQLRNSFMFM
+405 ILQLRNSFMFI
-416 NEKQTTQWN
+416 NEKQTAHWN
-425 SLCFSLEDI
+425 SLGFALEDL

-445 VKNQTKENLALTNHI
+445 VKNQTKENLALTNYI
-460 ASLNNLYASIQQDVI
+460 TSLNDLYASIQQDVI

-480 LGDHAKNLLIQAQ
+480 LGDHAKNLSIQAQ

-537 FSEWVGAYGWDWVET
+537 FSEWVGAYGWDWVEAVLEN
-552 IMQHSTT
+552 STT

-567 TITEN
+567 TINKE

>member
-1 MKFNATQIPYRSTGL
+1 MKFNATQISYRSTGL
-16 FSNLVNDYM
+16 FSALINDYI
-25 EAKGTAQSFVE
+25 ETKGTAQSFVN
-36 YNATIEGY
+36 YAATKEGY
-44 KKAIEIRASFPT
+44 KKAIEQRASFPT

-66 NQYTQLEKELIVS
+66 NQYTQLGKELSDS
-79 NVLNNKSNN
+79 NVLN
-88 INNNNNNNNN
+88 
-98 NNATNNAL
+98 T
-106 HNKEAFRLVNDN
+106 KESFKLVNDN
-118 VNLLLKENTFTVT
+118 VNLLSKENTYTIT

-145 IYKIV
+145 FYKILQT
-150 HAIQLAAEL
+150 IQLAADL
-159 KKQFPQNNFVPVYY
+159 KKQFPQHNFVPVYY
-173 MGSEDADLE
+173 MGSEDADLQ
-182 EVGSYTIAGEAF
+182 EVGSYTLAGEAY
-194 QWNTQQKGAIGR
+194 QWNTKQKGAIGR

-214 KLLQNLEGYWSVKPM
+214 QLLQNLEGYWSVQPAGK
-229 GNETLEVLKQA
+229 EALEVLKQA

-247 TDATLALVHA
+247 SEATLALVHA
-257 YFGQYGL
+257 YFGKYGL
-264 VVIQPDNAQLKSLF
+264 VVIQPDDTKLKALF
-278 MDVMEKELRTGF
+278 IDVMEKELRTGF
-290 SQKAIGATK
+290 SQKAIQPTK
-299 EKLASAYHVQSD
+299 EKLASTYHVQSD

-324 RARIEKQGDS
+324 RARIEKKEGA
-334 YIIVD
+334 YIVVD
-339 TNIIFTE
+339 TDIRFTE

-395 VFDEVKVHYP
+395 VFTEVKVHYP

-416 NEKQTTQWN
+416 NEKQTAHWN
-425 SLCFSLEDI
+425 SLGFSLEEL
-434 FKPLLELELDY
+434 FKPMLELELDY

-460 ASLNNLYASIQQDVI
+460 ASLNDLYASIQQDVI

-480 LGDHAKNLLIQAQ
+480 LGDHAKNLSIQAQ

-516 RIQAIKGSLFPKNS
+516 RIKAIKGSLFPKNS
-530 VQERVEN
+530 LQERVEN
-537 FSEWVGAYGWDWVET
+537 FSEWVGAYGWDWVEAVVEN
-552 IMQHSTT
+552 STT

-567 TITEN
+567 TITKE

>member
-1 MKFNATQIPYRSTGL
+1 MKFNATPISYRSTGL
-16 FSNLVNDYM
+16 FSALINDYI
-25 EAKGTAQSFVE
+25 ETKGTAQSFVN
-36 YNATIEGY
+36 YAASKEGY
-44 KKAIEIRASFPT
+44 KKAIEQRASFPT

-66 NQYTQLEKELIVS
+66 NQYTQLAKEVNDAS
-79 NVLNNKSNN
+79 VL
-88 INNNNNNNNN
+88 NNNN
-98 NNATNNAL
+98 NNALNNSL
-106 HNKEAFRLVNDN
+106 NTKEAFKLVNDN
-118 VNLLLKENTFTVT
+118 VNLLSKENTYTVT

-145 IYKIV
+145 FYKIL
-150 HAIQLAAEL
+150 HTIQLAAEL
-159 KKQFPQNNFVPVYY
+159 KKQFPQHNFVPVYY
-173 MGSEDADLE
+173 MGSEDADLQ
-182 EVGSYTIAGEAF
+182 EVGSYNLAGEAY
-194 QWNTQQKGAIGR
+194 QWNTKQKGAIGR

-214 KLLQNLEGYWSVKPM
+214 KLLQNLEGYWSVKPL
-229 GNETLEVLKQA
+229 GKEAIDILKQA

-247 TDATLALVHA
+247 SEATLHLVHA
-257 YFGQYGL
+257 YFGKYGL
-264 VVIQPDNAQLKSLF
+264 VVLQPDNAQLKAVF
-278 MDVMEKELRTGF
+278 VDVMEKELRTGF
-290 SQKAIGATK
+290 SQKAIQPTK
-299 EKLASAYHVQSD
+299 EKLASTYHVQSD

-324 RARIEKQGDS
+324 RARIDKQGAS
-334 YIIVD
+334 YIVVD
-339 TNIIFTE
+339 ANISFTE

-395 VFDEVKVHYP
+395 VFNEVKVHYP

-416 NEKQTTQWN
+416 NEKQTAHWN
-425 SLCFSLEDI
+425 SLGFSLDDL

-460 ASLNNLYASIQQDVI
+460 ASLNDLYASIQQDVI

-480 LGDHAKNLLIQAQ
+480 LGGHTKNLSVQAQ

-516 RIQAIKGSLFPKNS
+516 RIKAIKGSLFPKNS
-530 VQERVEN
+530 LQERVEN
-537 FSEWVGAYGWDWVET
+537 FSEWVGSYGWDWVEAVLEN
-552 IMQHSTT
+552 STT

-567 TITEN
+567 TITKE